1 MLERITI
8 NLSSDESLALQASA
22 KKNYRDLRSEARYLI
37 RIQLEQF
44 GLLLAQTNEISGKE
58 DQSDNRSPPLLL
70 SR

>member
-58 DQSDNRSPPLLL
+58 DQSDNRSPPLLP

>member
-8 NLSSDESLALQASA
+8 NLSSDESLALQTSA

-58 DQSDNRSPPLLL
+58 DQSDNRSPPLLP

>member
-37 RIQLEQF
+37 HIQLEQS
-44 GLLLAQTNEISGKE
+44 GLILPQTIEISGKE
-58 DQSDNRSPPLLL
+58 DQSDNRDPPLLV